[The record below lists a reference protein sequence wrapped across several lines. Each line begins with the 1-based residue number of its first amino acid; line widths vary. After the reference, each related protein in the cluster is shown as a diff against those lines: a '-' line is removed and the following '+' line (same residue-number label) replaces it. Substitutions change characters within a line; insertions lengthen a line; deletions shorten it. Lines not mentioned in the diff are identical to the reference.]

1 MQISITLLPK
11 QFLTFIQSLA
21 IAKWQYVYYTL
32 VVFNL
37 LTVSI
42 SLSFNHKSRES
53 YAQSIAVNRQWAVRL
68 ESYAELGGLL
78 AAVNAP
84 GNDVFDSHNVWFES
98 RRLASAQIQ
107 FDKKVTLIRQELKT
121 QVNPEQAEP
130 LLEDLDAVERAT
142 LQMIAEATL
151 IFSYFRQQK
160 PDMAGRRMA
169 TMDRT
174 YQKVNQ
180 ELTKFRRDVSQIQQ
194 QILSQQQVASDSF
207 QQYEFAIT
215 AAMLMM
221 VGGVTVY
228 GHQLAQKMKS
238 AAQEKEQ
245 SIEELLLAEA
255 RLQEQA
261 QQLRLTLKNLQEAQL
276 QLIQSEKM
284 SSLGQL
290 VAGVAHEINNPVN
303 FIHGNLMHVQTYAE
317 DLLKIVELYQKYYPN
332 PVSEIQAEA
341 EAIDLEFLQVDLFKT
356 LTSMQIG
363 TNRICEIVLSLRNFS
378 RMDEAEFKLGD
389 IHEGINSTLMILQHR
404 LKAQDARPAIEVLR
418 HYGELPQVECYLG
431 QLNQVIM
438 NLLTNAI
445 DALEEG
451 RTHLTAQEIKDSPC
465 QITIRTSLIDS
476 QWVEIAIADNG
487 MGMPE
492 EIKNRIFDPFFTTKP
507 VGKGTGMGM
516 SISYQIIVEKHGGK
530 LQCFSTPNQGTEFV
544 IQIPIKQ
551 DFSLFKSAQSQDS

>member
-1 MQISITLLPK
+1 MQLPITLLPK
-11 QFLTFIQSLA
+11 QFLTFIQSLS

-42 SLSFNHKSRES
+42 SLSFNHKSREN

-68 ESYAELGGLL
+68 ESYTELGELL

-107 FDKKVTLIRQELKT
+107 FDKKVNLIRQELKT
-121 QVNPEQAEP
+121 QVNPDQAEP
-130 LLEDLDAVERAT
+130 LLKDLDAVERAT
-142 LQMIAEATL
+142 SQMTAEATL

-194 QILSQQQVASDSF
+194 QILSKQQVTSDSF

-245 SIEELLLAEA
+245 SIEELQQAEA

-276 QLIQSEKM
+276 QLVQSEKM

-303 FIHGNLMHVQTYAE
+303 FIHGNLMHVQTYAQ

-332 PVSEIQAEA
+332 PASEIQAEA
-341 EAIDLEFLQVDLFKT
+341 EAIDLEFLQADLVKM

-404 LKAQDARPAIEVLR
+404 LKAQDARPAIEVIR
-418 HYGELPQVECYLG
+418 HYGKLPQVECYLG

-445 DALEEG
+445 DALEEIITH
-451 RTHLTAQEIKDSPC
+451 RTAEEIKDSPC

-492 EIKNRIFDPFFTTKP
+492 AIKNRIFDPFFTTKP

-530 LQCFSTPNQGTEFV
+530 LKCFSTPNQGTEFV

-551 DFSLFKSAQSQDS
+551 DFSLPKSA